1 MLPIYNQFIQFM
13 RSGGDNV
20 DLEEGYYWYD
30 RGFIKFFSITG
41 EIIIWGSLTVD
52 DDLKPHVK
60 PRYLKIRYTRET
72 WNDTALR
79 MSKNLKKLE
88 DESIKVIKEF
98 NQKFNNHCKYVLS
111 SEGKDSQVTF
121 HLAQK
126 VIPGIKKL
134 FNNTTLDVP
143 STYKFVKSDPD
154 VEAIITPKEGFY
166 SYQKR
171 RNLVPNRYIRF
182 CCSVYKEGALKDYMD
197 KDTNCLFFLGMR
209 KLESAKRANYEYGWR
224 NPVWGNR
231 PWQGV
236 LPILNWSDLDVWLYI
251 IKNNIPFP
259 MNYKLGYSRLGCAV
273 ACPYSSKL
281 SWALDEY
288 WLPTMRKRWMDIIER
303 DFIDNNKW
311 LNMNCT
317 LAEYKLCWNSVPPR
331 SEPNDEVID
340 EFCRYTGINRTE
352 AVKFFSKKCP
362 SCGKSVNNR
371 NSIAMN
377 LKFNGRSTDKF
388 FCKKCFLKEYKM
400 TEEEYNRYIE
410 TFKSQGCQLF

>member
-1 MLPIYNQFIQFM
+1 
-13 RSGGDNV
+13 
-20 DLEEGYYWYD
+20 
-30 RGFIKFFSITG
+30 
-41 EIIIWGSLTVD
+41 
-52 DDLKPHVK
+52 
-60 PRYLKIRYTRET
+60 
-72 WNDTALR
+72 
-79 MSKNLKKLE
+79 
-88 DESIKVIKEF
+88 
-98 NQKFNNHCKYVLS
+98 
-111 SEGKDSQVTF
+111 
-121 HLAQK
+121 
-126 VIPGIKKL
+126 
-134 FNNTTLDVP
+134 
-143 STYKFVKSDPD
+143 
-154 VEAIITPKEGFY
+154 
-166 SYQKR
+166 
-171 RNLVPNRYIRF
+171 
-182 CCSVYKEGALKDYMD
+182 
-197 KDTNCLFFLGMR
+197 
-209 KLESAKRANYEYGWR
+209 
-224 NPVWGNR
+224 
-231 PWQGV
+231 
-236 LPILNWSDLDVWLYI
+236 
-251 IKNNIPFP
+251 

-317 LAEYKLCWNSVPPR
+317 LEEYKLCWNSVPPR

-362 SCGKSVNNR
+362 SCGKNVNNR

-377 LKFNGRSTDKF
+377 LKFNGRGTDKF